1 MKRTDIIRRI
11 ADTMHRVAPTA
22 RTILYGS
29 EARGEARHDS
39 DIDLLILLDEQEL
52 TPETEFALRRPLS
65 ELEAQVGVAIN
76 MLVVLKRVW
85 ESITTPLSV
94 NINREGIVL

>member
-76 MLVVLKRVW
+76 TLVVLKRVW

>member
-1 MKRTDIIRRI
+1 MKRTDIVHRI
-11 ADTMHRVAPTA
+11 AETMHRIAPTA

-29 EARGEARHDS
+29 EARGEARLNS
-39 DIDLLILLDEQEL
+39 DIDILILLDEQEL

-65 ELEAQVGVAIN
+65 ELEAQTGVAIN
-76 MLVVLKRVW
+76 TLVVLKRVW
-85 ESITTPLSV
+85 ESITTPLSI